1 MQVMFQLCKQEREE
15 FQESAKILFLLDRVQ
30 APNLQAA
37 VTSLQ
42 FQHTMGTLTYA
53 TAKNSLM
60 STLARSPDYMQ
71 SEGRNIAATTM
82 GVNHK
87 SKARFPKYGGQKGVM
102 HKVKSKFNFGKK
114 IPTGEHYIDK
124 VTWRGLTKE

>member
-1 MQVMFQLCKQEREE
+1 
-15 FQESAKILFLLDRVQ
+15 LDRVQ

-60 STLARSPDYMQ
+60 SPDYMQ
-71 SEGRNIAATTM
+71 NEGRNIAA
-82 GVNHK
+82 
-87 SKARFPKYGGQKGVM
+87 
-102 HKVKSKFNFGKK
+102 
-114 IPTGEHYIDK
+114 HYHGNELQIQ
-124 VTWRGLTKE
+124 G